1 MIQNTSGLVVSV
13 MAPHVSYHSCGVGT
27 RALVLFCLIVSSGCA
42 GGTKTTWVT
51 TGVFHW
57 EGGPSVLAIDPS
69 KLPPASSSNAWGSV
83 RDPSMVYYKS
93 RWHLFASI
101 LKITGGESG
110 RVRIG
115 YMSFTDW
122 SQAQAQDWHLIEL
135 YNPGDYIDYHG
146 APQIFFFTPQNRW
159 YLIYQLV
166 DKARGITYG
175 PCYSTSNDISDPK
188 SWTLPTRLW
197 PDQAGVQPGL
207 DHWVICDDLKCH
219 HFYSTLDGNIWR
231 ADTLIADFPAKW
243 TTPVVAVTGNI
254 FEATHTYKIAG
265 INKYITVADTHGNA
279 TVGERIQ
286 TAYLADR
293 LDGPW
298 TPLADT
304 NAKSFASLTNT
315 TFPAG
320 KWTNTIDHGE
330 LIRAG
335 YDQKLEIDPND
346 LRWVY
351 QGKTDVPYAYDFQL
365 GMLVF
370 K

>member
-1 MIQNTSGLVVSV
+1 MW
-13 MAPHVSYHSCGVGT
+13 VGT

-69 KLPPASSSNAWGSV
+69 KLPPASSSNPWGSV

-146 APQIFFFTPQNRW
+146 APQNRW

-175 PCYSTSNDISDPK
+175 PCYSTSNDISDSK

-207 DHWVICDDLKCH
+207 DHWVICDDLK
-219 HFYSTLDGNIWR
+219 
-231 ADTLIADFPAKW
+231 
-243 TTPVVAVTGNI
+243 
-254 FEATHTYKIAG
+254 
-265 INKYITVADTHGNA
+265 
-279 TVGERIQ
+279 
-286 TAYLADR
+286 
-293 LDGPW
+293 
-298 TPLADT
+298 
-304 NAKSFASLTNT
+304 
-315 TFPAG
+315 
-320 KWTNTIDHGE
+320 
-330 LIRAG
+330 
-335 YDQKLEIDPND
+335 
-346 LRWVY
+346 
-351 QGKTDVPYAYDFQL
+351 
-365 GMLVF
+365 
-370 K
+370 